1 MRFCRPTGKWR
12 VTMPTAVAWR
22 GVFLERLKATGNVAL
37 AAVGAGVTRQN
48 AWGGNIHPRDPD

>member
-1 MRFCRPTGKWR
+1 
-12 VTMPTAVAWR
+12 MPTAVAWR